1 MEEWGLGSHTASL
14 LVHFST
20 GYGDL
25 SPSSSIS
32 RAFTVCFALYGII
45 ILGIFLG
52 VVGEYIIERNE
63 ENMKKRLS
71 NARLRVL
78 QQFGNDDTA
87 LPPVERSW
95 TNKIM
100 AIIWAE
106 TPVVLLLIILGT
118 PIVILEDWD
127 LDKGYVVV
135 DGDLDRKG
143 IRRYRPS
150 MVASSY
156 YQPFSRHYSVPLQNL
171 LDGSNWDDDRL
182 WVSTTSVF
190 FSGSG

>member
-1 MEEWGLGSHTASL
+1 M
-14 LVHFST
+14 
-20 GYGDL
+20 
-25 SPSSSIS
+25 
-32 RAFTVCFALYGII
+32 CFALYGII

-63 ENMKKRLS
+63 ANMKKRLS

-87 LPPVERSW
+87 LPPEERSW
-95 TNKIM
+95 TNKVM

-127 LDKGYVVV
+127 LDKGYVLVNC
-135 DGDLDRKG
+135 DLDRNV
-143 IRRYRPS
+143 ISCYRPS
-150 MVASSY
+150 IIASSY
-156 YQPFSRHYSVPLQNL
+156 HQPFSWHYSIPLQNL

-182 WVSTTSVF
+182 WVSIATVF
-190 FSGSG
+190 FSGAG

>member
-1 MEEWGLGSHTASL
+1 
-14 LVHFST
+14 
-20 GYGDL
+20 
-25 SPSSSIS
+25 
-32 RAFTVCFALYGII
+32 
-45 ILGIFLG
+45 LGIFLG

-87 LPPVERSW
+87 LPPEERSW
-95 TNKIM
+95 TNKVM

-127 LDKGYVVV
+127 LDKGYVLVY
-135 DGDLDRKG
+135 GDMDRKV
-143 IRRYRPS
+143 ISRYRPS

-156 YQPFSRHYSVPLQNL
+156 YQPFSRQYSVPLQNL

-182 WVSTTSVF
+182 WVSTTIVF
-190 FSGSG
+190 FSGPG